1 MKTPTK
7 RELLTEALI
16 EQELASR
23 VWEELVP
30 GIPVDATPTEA
41 IKFARESLEKEYEVI
56 ALEDLETLYRI
67 FIMETDVESDESDTQ
82 EDDNVKELL
91 LA

>member
-1 MKTPTK
+1 MLKLTK
-7 RELLTEALI
+7 REILTQALI

-30 GIPVDATPTEA
+30 GIPVDATPFEA
-41 IKFARESLEKEYEVI
+41 LNFARSALEKEYAVI
-56 ALEDLETLYRI
+56 ALEDLETLYKI
-67 FIMETDVESDESDTQ
+67 FIMETDVEDVNASDTQ
-82 EDDNVKELL
+82 DNLEELL